1 MSHSPLRAAVGFP
14 STLADDS
21 TVTGLSV
28 SADVD
33 GIYPHR
39 APSASHKSESSLF
52 AGMDFFS
59 SDAAAKD
66 SGDDSP
72 NAQKKPF
79 ISESVNALSEDLA
92 QFATGSAV
100 TDAARS
106 AAAASAASLVSGDP
120 VSTTKDNRDQLDL
133 LSDFQP
139 NTASSPIAPADS
151 STPSYVEDLLND
163 ALPANAPLL
172 KPSAPPAPDKVAP
185 PAAVAE
191 PDLEPRR
198 EPKNLPP
205 PKQTTPEPLPVADVK
220 PTLPPVTSSKPK
232 AAEMPREET
241 STTSFAKDRPSC
253 CIFSPGSGW
262 SPACLHPCVEELVY
276 WRQPKKS
283 GLVFGL
289 VLAVL
294 LSLTCFSLISVVAYL
309 ALGSLMV
316 AIAFR
321 VYRNVLQ
328 AVQKSAEGHPFKE
341 YLEKDLSLPKERVH
355 ETVDVVVKHVDAT
368 VARLRSLFLV
378 EDLVDSL
385 KLALLFWVLTYV
397 GSWFNGMTLI
407 ILAYVSAF
415 TLPKVYETYKTE
427 IDQYL
432 GLARTHVGNVIGA
445 IKSKIPMGGQPAQR
459 PKEE

>member
-1 MSHSPLRAAVGFP
+1 M
-14 STLADDS
+14 DD
-21 TVTGLSV
+21 
-28 SADVD
+28 
-33 GIYPHR
+33 IW
-39 APSASHKSESSLF
+39 SSY
-52 AGMDFFS
+52 
-59 SDAAAKD
+59 AKD
-66 SGDDSP
+66 TGDDSP
-72 NAQKKPF
+72 NAQKKPLV
-79 ISESVNALSEDLA
+79 SESVNALSEDLA

-106 AAAASAASLVSGDP
+106 SASSASHGGDA
-120 VSTTKDNRDQLDL
+120 VSTSKDKHDQLDL

-139 NTASSPIAPADS
+139 NAVTASSAADTGTAPPA
-151 STPSYVEDLLND
+151 YGDLLHD
-163 ALPANAPLL
+163 ASPGEGAPPL
-172 KPSAPPAPDKVAP
+172 KPSAPPAPEKVAP
-185 PAAVAE
+185 AVAE
-191 PDLEPRR
+191 PDLEPRP
-198 EPKNLPP
+198 EPKNPPP
-205 PKQTTPEPLPVADVK
+205 PKRTAPEESLPVADVK
-220 PTLPPVTSSKPK
+220 PTPVASSTSTRPK
-232 AAEMPREET
+232 TAEMQREAT
-241 STTSFAKDRPSC
+241 STTSFSKNRPSC
-253 CIFSPGSGW
+253 CIFSP
-262 SPACLHPCVEELVY
+262 VEELVY

-328 AVQKSAEGHPFKE
+328 AVQKSSEGHPFKE

-355 ETVDVVVKHVDAT
+355 ETVDMVIKHVDAT

-432 GLARTHVGNVIGA
+432 GLARTHVGNVIGT
-445 IKSKIPMGGQPAQR
+445 IKSKIPMGGQQAQR

>member
-1 MSHSPLRAAVGFP
+1 M
-14 STLADDS
+14 DD
-21 TVTGLSV
+21 
-28 SADVD
+28 
-33 GIYPHR
+33 IW
-39 APSASHKSESSLF
+39 SSY
-52 AGMDFFS
+52 
-59 SDAAAKD
+59 AKD
-66 SGDDSP
+66 TGDDSP
-72 NAQKKPF
+72 NAQKKPLV
-79 ISESVNALSEDLA
+79 SESVNALSEDLA

-106 AAAASAASLVSGDP
+106 SASSASHGGDA
-120 VSTTKDNRDQLDL
+120 VSTSKDKHDQLDL

-139 NTASSPIAPADS
+139 NAVTASSAADTG
-151 STPSYVEDLLND
+151 STPLAYGDLLHD
-163 ALPANAPLL
+163 ASPGEGAPPL
-172 KPSAPPAPDKVAP
+172 KPSAPPAPEKVAP
-185 PAAVAE
+185 AAAE
-191 PDLEPRR
+191 PDLELRP
-198 EPKNLPP
+198 EPKNPPP
-205 PKQTTPEPLPVADVK
+205 PKRTAPEELLPVADVK
-220 PTLPPVTSSKPK
+220 PTPVASSTSTRPK
-232 AAEMPREET
+232 AAEMQREAT
-241 STTSFAKDRPSC
+241 STSSFSKNRPSC
-253 CIFSPGSGW
+253 CIFSP
-262 SPACLHPCVEELVY
+262 VEELVY

-328 AVQKSAEGHPFKE
+328 AVQKSSEGHPFKE

-355 ETVDVVVKHVDAT
+355 ETVDMVIKHVDAT

-432 GLARTHVGNVIGA
+432 GLARTHVGNVIGT
-445 IKSKIPMGGQPAQR
+445 IKSKIPMGGQQAQR

>member
-1 MSHSPLRAAVGFP
+1 M
-14 STLADDS
+14 
-21 TVTGLSV
+21 
-28 SADVD
+28 
-33 GIYPHR
+33 
-39 APSASHKSESSLF
+39 E
-52 AGMDFFS
+52 
-59 SDAAAKD
+59 
-66 SGDDSP
+66 
-72 NAQKKPF
+72 
-79 ISESVNALSEDLA
+79 
-92 QFATGSAV
+92 
-100 TDAARS
+100 
-106 AAAASAASLVSGDP
+106 
-120 VSTTKDNRDQLDL
+120 
-133 LSDFQP
+133 
-139 NTASSPIAPADS
+139 ADS
-151 STPSYVEDLLND
+151 SNAGD
-163 ALPANAPLL
+163 A
-172 KPSAPPAPDKVAP
+172 
-185 PAAVAE
+185 
-191 PDLEPRR
+191 
-198 EPKNLPP
+198 
-205 PKQTTPEPLPVADVK
+205 
-220 PTLPPVTSSKPK
+220 K
-232 AAEMPREET
+232 AAAPQQC
-241 STTSFAKDRPSC
+241 SC
-253 CIFSPGSGW
+253 VFKRIFTVPQ
-262 SPACLHPCVEELVY
+262 VEELVY

>member
-1 MSHSPLRAAVGFP
+1 M
-14 STLADDS
+14 
-21 TVTGLSV
+21 
-28 SADVD
+28 
-33 GIYPHR
+33 
-39 APSASHKSESSLF
+39 E
-52 AGMDFFS
+52 
-59 SDAAAKD
+59 
-66 SGDDSP
+66 
-72 NAQKKPF
+72 
-79 ISESVNALSEDLA
+79 
-92 QFATGSAV
+92 
-100 TDAARS
+100 
-106 AAAASAASLVSGDP
+106 
-120 VSTTKDNRDQLDL
+120 
-133 LSDFQP
+133 
-139 NTASSPIAPADS
+139 ADS
-151 STPSYVEDLLND
+151 SNAGD
-163 ALPANAPLL
+163 A
-172 KPSAPPAPDKVAP
+172 
-185 PAAVAE
+185 
-191 PDLEPRR
+191 
-198 EPKNLPP
+198 
-205 PKQTTPEPLPVADVK
+205 
-220 PTLPPVTSSKPK
+220 K
-232 AAEMPREET
+232 AAPQQC
-241 STTSFAKDRPSC
+241 S
-253 CIFSPGSGW
+253 CIFKRFFDVPQ
-262 SPACLHPCVEELVY
+262 VEELVY

-328 AVQKSAEGHPFKE
+328 AVQKSSEGHPFKE

-355 ETVDVVVKHVDAT
+355 ETVDVVIKHVDAT

-432 GLARTHVGNVIGA
+432 GLARTHVGNVIGT
-445 IKSKIPMGGQPAQR
+445 IKSKIPMGGQQAQR

>member
-1 MSHSPLRAAVGFP
+1 M
-14 STLADDS
+14 DDIW
-21 TVTGLSV
+21 
-28 SADVD
+28 SA
-33 GIYPHR
+33 Y
-39 APSASHKSESSLF
+39 
-52 AGMDFFS
+52 
-59 SDAAAKD
+59 AKD
-66 SGDDSP
+66 TGDNSP
-72 NAQKKPF
+72 NAQKKPLV
-79 ISESVNALSEDLA
+79 SESVNALSEDLA

-106 AAAASAASLVSGDP
+106 AASSASHGGDAI
-120 VSTTKDNRDQLDL
+120 STSKDNHDQLDL

-139 NTASSPIAPADS
+139 NTVTASSAADTT
-151 STPSYVEDLLND
+151 STPSAYDIGDLLHD
-163 ALPANAPLL
+163 ASPGGGAPLL
-172 KPSAPPAPDKVAP
+172 KPSAPPAPEKVAP
-185 PAAVAE
+185 AAAE
-191 PDLEPRR
+191 PDLEPRP
-198 EPKNLPP
+198 EPKNPPP
-205 PKQTTPEPLPVADVK
+205 PKQTAPEELLPVADVK
-220 PTLPPVTSSKPK
+220 PTPVTSSTTTKPK
-232 AAEMPREET
+232 AAEMQREAT
-241 STTSFAKDRPSC
+241 STTSFSKDRPSC
-253 CIFSPGSGW
+253 CIFSP
-262 SPACLHPCVEELVY
+262 VEELVY

-328 AVQKSAEGHPFKE
+328 AVQKSSEGHPFKE
-341 YLEKDLSLPKERVH
+341 YLEKDLSLPKDRVH
-355 ETVDVVVKHVDAT
+355 ETVDVVIKHVDAT

-432 GLARTHVGNVIGA
+432 GLARTHVGNVIGT
-445 IKSKIPMGGQPAQR
+445 IKSKIPMGGQQAQR

>member
-1 MSHSPLRAAVGFP
+1 M
-14 STLADDS
+14 D
-21 TVTGLSV
+21 
-28 SADVD
+28 
-33 GIYPHR
+33 IW
-39 APSASHKSESSLF
+39 SSY
-52 AGMDFFS
+52 
-59 SDAAAKD
+59 AKD
-66 SGDDSP
+66 TGDDSP
-72 NAQKKPF
+72 NAQKKPLV
-79 ISESVNALSEDLA
+79 SESVNALSEDLA

-106 AAAASAASLVSGDP
+106 AASSASHGGDAIP
-120 VSTTKDNRDQLDL
+120 SAKDNHDQLDL

-139 NTASSPIAPADS
+139 NAAAASSAPAAADS
-151 STPSYVEDLLND
+151 STTPSAYDIGDLLHD
-163 ALPANAPLL
+163 ASPAAGGAPLL
-172 KPSAPPAPDKVAP
+172 KPSAPPAPEKVAP
-185 PAAVAE
+185 AAAE
-191 PDLEPRR
+191 PDLEPRP
-198 EPKNLPP
+198 EPKNPPP
-205 PKQTTPEPLPVADVK
+205 PKQTAPEELLPVADVK
-220 PTLPPVTSSKPK
+220 PTPVTSASTTKPK
-232 AAEMPREET
+232 AAEMQREAT
-241 STTSFAKDRPSC
+241 STTSFSKDRPSC

-328 AVQKSAEGHPFKE
+328 AVQKSSEGHPFKE

-355 ETVDVVVKHVDAT
+355 ETVDVVIKHVDAT

-432 GLARTHVGNVIGA
+432 GLARTHVGNVIGT
-445 IKSKIPMGGQPAQR
+445 IKSKIPMGGQQAQR

>member
-1 MSHSPLRAAVGFP
+1 
-14 STLADDS
+14 
-21 TVTGLSV
+21 
-28 SADVD
+28 
-33 GIYPHR
+33 
-39 APSASHKSESSLF
+39 
-52 AGMDFFS
+52 MDFLS

-72 NAQKKPF
+72 NPQKKPF
-79 ISESVNALSEDLA
+79 VSESVNALSEDLA
-92 QFATGSAV
+92 QFATGSAL

-106 AAAASAASLVSGDP
+106 ATTASSASPGGSGDAI
-120 VSTTKDNRDQLDL
+120 STTTKDNRDQLDL

-139 NTASSPIAPADS
+139 NAASSPFAPADS
-151 STPSYVEDLLND
+151 STPSYAEDLLHD
-163 ALPANAPLL
+163 ALPASAPLL
-172 KPSAPPAPDKVAP
+172 KPSAPPAPDKVAAP
-185 PAAVAE
+185 SAA

-198 EPKNLPP
+198 EPQNLPP
-205 PKQTTPEPLPVADVK
+205 PKQTTPEPELLPVTDVK
-220 PTLPPVTSSKPK
+220 PTLPPVTKPK
-232 AAEMPREET
+232 AAEMPREAT

-253 CIFSPGSGW
+253 CIFSP
-262 SPACLHPCVEELVY
+262 VEELVY

-321 VYRNVLQ
+321 IYRNVLQ
-328 AVQKSAEGHPFKE
+328 AVQKSSEGHPFKE

-427 IDQYL
+427 IDQYV
-432 GLARTHVGNVIGA
+432 GLARTHVCNVIGA
-445 IKSKIPMGGQPAQR
+445 IKSKIPMGGQAAQR

>member
-1 MSHSPLRAAVGFP
+1 M
-14 STLADDS
+14 
-21 TVTGLSV
+21 
-28 SADVD
+28 
-33 GIYPHR
+33 
-39 APSASHKSESSLF
+39 E
-52 AGMDFFS
+52 
-59 SDAAAKD
+59 
-66 SGDDSP
+66 
-72 NAQKKPF
+72 
-79 ISESVNALSEDLA
+79 
-92 QFATGSAV
+92 
-100 TDAARS
+100 
-106 AAAASAASLVSGDP
+106 
-120 VSTTKDNRDQLDL
+120 
-133 LSDFQP
+133 
-139 NTASSPIAPADS
+139 ADS
-151 STPSYVEDLLND
+151 SNAGD
-163 ALPANAPLL
+163 A
-172 KPSAPPAPDKVAP
+172 
-185 PAAVAE
+185 
-191 PDLEPRR
+191 
-198 EPKNLPP
+198 
-205 PKQTTPEPLPVADVK
+205 
-220 PTLPPVTSSKPK
+220 K
-232 AAEMPREET
+232 AAAPQQ
-241 STTSFAKDRPSC
+241 C
-253 CIFSPGSGW
+253 CCAFMRIFTVPQ
-262 SPACLHPCVEELVY
+262 VEELVY

-328 AVQKSAEGHPFKE
+328 AVQKSSEGHPFKE

-415 TLPKVYETYKTE
+415 TLPKVYESYKTE

>member
-1 MSHSPLRAAVGFP
+1 
-14 STLADDS
+14 
-21 TVTGLSV
+21 
-28 SADVD
+28 
-33 GIYPHR
+33 
-39 APSASHKSESSLF
+39 
-52 AGMDFFS
+52 MDFLS

-92 QFATGSAV
+92 QFATGSAL

-106 AAAASAASLVSGDP
+106 AAAASAASLGSGDP
-120 VSTTKDNRDQLDL
+120 ISTTKDNRDQLDL

-151 STPSYVEDLLND
+151 STPSYVEDLLHD

-205 PKQTTPEPLPVADVK
+205 PKQTTPEPLPVADAK
-220 PTLPPVTSSKPK
+220 PTLPSVTSSKPK
-232 AAEMPREET
+232 AAEMPREAT

-253 CIFSPGSGW
+253 CIFSP
-262 SPACLHPCVEELVY
+262 VEELVY

-328 AVQKSAEGHPFKE
+328 AVQKSSEGHPFKE